1 MADTTTD
8 TLALAQRLRRD
19 AQETDMP
26 QFARLF
32 LRTAEEL
39 EEFARRQQSVDAS
52 RLLRKAG

>member
-1 MADTTTD
+1 MADTTE
-8 TLALAQRLRRD
+8 TLALAKRLRHD

-39 EEFARRQQSVDAS
+39 EEFARRQQAADAP
-52 RLLRKAG
+52 RLLRRAG

>member
-1 MADTTTD
+1 MSRTAD

-26 QFARLF
+26 QFAQLF

-39 EEFARRQQSVDAS
+39 EEFVRRQQTADAPQ
-52 RLLRKAG
+52 LMRKAG